1 MDHFYILLLNVK
13 NIKLFY
19 FHIHI
24 LMGIIMCNSC
34 NILRTMEFIL
44 DILSSPDCDCICY
57 FPLEL
62 FCLKLA
68 DLAGP

>member
-13 NIKLFY
+13 NIKLSY

-24 LMGIIMCNSC
+24 LIGIIMCNSC

-44 DILSSPDCDCICY
+44 DILSSPLIVIAY
-57 FPLEL
+57 VIFLWN
-62 FCLKLA
+62 FFV
-68 DLAGP
+68 